1 MNENCGKN
9 DKIYFEKETE
19 TSIAFMEGNEN
30 SCDCL
35 IRYDS
40 E

>member
-1 MNENCGKN
+1 MQ
-9 DKIYFEKETE
+9 ITETE